1 MTIGDLAWIALAV
14 GVVLVVVGALLIWF
28 GLWLW
33 ERYQDRRA
41 RAVLPDTDPYEYP
54 DVDPDEDLDDRP
66 DELLAD
72 EGRGRHHLRPDDT
85 VRLDPV
91 EAEPLANPV
100 RPYMRR
106 RQP

>member
-1 MTIGDLAWIALAV
+1 MSIGALVGIALAV
-14 GVVLVVVGALLIWF
+14 GIGVVGGGGLLVLF

-33 ERYQDRRA
+33 ERLQDRRA
-41 RAVLPDTDPYEYP
+41 RAVLPED
-54 DVDPDEDLDDRP
+54 DPDEDLDDRP